1 MERSTPLLKHKKQE
15 WDHRFA
21 QEGLSKQEL
30 PQPLRL
36 RTMNG
41 SAVKSTF
48 EHLGTQTN
56 KSSVVKSTS
65 SQSTVS
71 TREKDHKRSG
81 PSAQSAQFHTVKTL
95 LEIDDK
101 EFLSTA
107 FNLAV
112 KSSPSI
118 EASVKNDRFSS
129 SFGDHVSHG
138 EHLLGDQST
147 PFRGPFTQSALLEID
162 ISSSLQTLDKDD
174 EEMRK
179 EISDIS
185 FLNLSDCSGEHG
197 GGGGGGRGA
206 GRGFSY
212 HSRSHSSGSNR
223 EGAAKPLCRLEVIG
237 RGSSATIYR
246 AVHLKSLSLCAEKV
260 ITVTDPSKRLQ
271 MMSELQS
278 LKRTVRD
285 RNGQSR
291 CENIIGLLD
300 IVCNPSDGTISIC
313 LEYMS
318 GE

>member
-1 MERSTPLLKHKKQE
+1 MERSTPLLKQKKQE

-41 SAVKSTF
+41 SAVRSTF
-48 EHLGTQTN
+48 QHLGTQTN
-56 KSSVVKSTS
+56 KSPAVKLTS
-65 SQSTVS
+65 SQLAVS
-71 TREKDHKRSG
+71 TREKDHKRSES
-81 PSAQSAQFHTVKTL
+81 SAQSAPFHTFKTL
-95 LEIDDK
+95 LEIGDE
-101 EFLSTA
+101 EFQSTA
-107 FNLAV
+107 FTLAV
-112 KSSPSI
+112 KSTPSI
-118 EASVKNDRFSS
+118 EASQKNDRVGS
-129 SFGDHVSHG
+129 SFGDNASHG
-138 EHLLGDQST
+138 EHLLGGQST
-147 PFRGPFTQSALLEID
+147 PVRGPFNHQSALLEID

-179 EISDIS
+179 EILDIS

-197 GGGGGGRGA
+197 GGGRER

-212 HSRSHSSGSNR
+212 NYRSNSSGSNR
-223 EGAAKPLCRLEVIG
+223 EGGVRPLCRLEVIG

-260 ITVTDPSKRLQ
+260 ITVTDPSKRVQ